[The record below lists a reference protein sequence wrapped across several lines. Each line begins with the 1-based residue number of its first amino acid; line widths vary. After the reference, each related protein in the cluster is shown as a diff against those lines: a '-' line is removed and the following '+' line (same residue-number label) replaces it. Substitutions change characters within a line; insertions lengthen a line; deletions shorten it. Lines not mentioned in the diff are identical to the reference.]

1 MSDLLTG
8 RTAFVTGGARGIG
21 RALVERFAEE
31 GARVMVGDVAGDDA
45 RALAEELRERG
56 LEVHATTLDVTDPS
70 SVNAAADACERAIGV
85 ANVLVAN
92 AGILLLEPVLE
103 MQLER
108 WQRVLDVN
116 LTGAFLC
123 CRTFGQRMVAAGGGG
138 RILVT
143 SSLFGTRGGRD
154 NGAYSASKF
163 GVIGLVESLA
173 AELAPHEILV
183 NAVCPGQVDTE
194 MMQQLFR
201 DLAEARQGAPTD
213 IEREL
218 RAQIPLGRMAVPA
231 EIADVFVFLAS
242 PLARYVTGQS
252 IVVDGG
258 STAG

>member
-1 MSDLLTG
+1 MSDLLAE
-8 RTAFVTGGARGIG
+8 RTAFITGGARGIG

-31 GARVMVGDVAGDDA
+31 GARVLCGDVAGDA
-45 RALAEELRERG
+45 AEATASELRDRG
-56 LEVHATTLDVTDPS
+56 LSVRATTVDVTDPE
-70 SVNAAADACERAIGV
+70 SVEAAANACEREFGV
-85 ANVLVAN
+85 ADVLVAN

-103 MQLER
+103 MKLEQWR
-108 WQRVLDVN
+108 RVLDVN

-123 CRTFGQRMVAAGGGG
+123 CRAFGGRMVTAGAAGS
-138 RILVT
+138 ILVT

-201 DLAEARQGAPTD
+201 DRADPRRTTAREIEATML
-213 IEREL
+213 E
-218 RAQIPLGRMAVPA
+218 QIPIGRMAKPA
-231 EIADVFVFLAS
+231 EIADAFVFLAS
-242 PLARYVTGQS
+242 PLARYVTGQHV
-252 IVVDGG
+252 VVDGG
-258 STAG
+258 SSVG